1 MKKMIL
7 SLILVSLISSCKT
20 QEQIK
25 REQMVEIMSVQV
37 SQGQKVTADAT
48 VKLQNL
54 EEKVMMLQGQLE
66 ETGHV
71 KDQGLV
77 SLNERLKAQEELIK
91 SLTKTIS
98 DQDEKVSALQD
109 RLSTQDKLLSEIL
122 STVKSATTPNK
133 VKAAEKVSAYD
144 QAMNLY
150 AKGKYSEAK
159 PALETL
165 MNDSKIK
172 GLQKARI
179 LHNLG
184 MISFSQKNDQDTLT
198 YLSKLFTEYPKST
211 YNANGLIH
219 MAKVF
224 IKLKQNDQ
232 AKLTL
237 EEMLKNFPKH
247 KSAGTAKEML
257 SKL

>member
-1 MKKMIL
+1 MNKLIA
-7 SLILVSLISSCKT
+7 SLILVSLFSSCKT

-37 SQGQKVTADAT
+37 TQGQKVTADAT

-54 EEKVMMLQGQLE
+54 EEKIMMLQGQLE
-66 ETGHV
+66 ETGHT
-71 KDQGLV
+71 KDQNV
-77 SLNERLKAQEELIK
+77 SSLNERLKAQEELIK
-91 SLTKTIS
+91 SLTQSLSEQTNSVAKM
-98 DQDEKVSALQD
+98 QD
-109 RLSTQDKLLSEIL
+109 RLTAQDKLLSEIL
-122 STVKSATTPNK
+122 STVKSATSAPAPSK
-133 VKAAEKVSAYD
+133 EVSAYD
-144 QAMNLY
+144 QAMGLY
-150 AKGKYSEAK
+150 GKGKYKEAK
-159 PALETL
+159 PALESL
-165 MNDSKIK
+165 LNDSKVK
-172 GLQKARI
+172 GLQKARV

-198 YLSKLFTEYPKST
+198 YLSKLFTDYPKST

-224 IKLKQNDQ
+224 IKLNQKDQ
-232 AKLTL
+232 AKVTL

-247 KSAGTAKEML
+247 KSAKTAKDML